1 MKINAE
7 VKEIRFRN
15 DSNGWTVILCTDT
28 DKNGF
33 SAVGVMPNINS
44 GEQAELE
51 GTWTEHPIYG
61 RQFRVDSYRSILPKG
76 RQALLAYLSSGFIKG
91 IRESTARLIV
101 DRFGEDTFDII
112 KNHPEQLIKISGI
125 GPKKAQQIHES
136 YLEKYN
142 LQDIV
147 IGMQELGLSVT
158 MAMKLYKLY
167 GDDCVQKVRENP
179 YRLID
184 DVENIG
190 FKTADSIAQEAGYEY
205 ESEFRIKAGIKYT
218 LSLARQEGNTCLPRN
233 VLIDFAAKRVL
244 NVEPSVI
251 EPVLESM
258 ILSSRLRELLMGE
271 TTYIFLPYMHYQES
285 ECAVLLNSL
294 VHSVELL
301 PLFDIDGAIDSLEK
315 KKGLTLAPLQ
325 REAVKRSCTD
335 GILVV
340 TGGPGTGKTTIL
352 SFIIELMGQLG
363 LEIELAAPTGRAAKR
378 MTDATGCEART
389 LHRLLEFSFST
400 NEFARNAE
408 SKLETDVVIVD
419 EMSMVDIPLF
429 NALLSAI
436 EDGTRLIM
444 VGDIDQL
451 PSVGPGN
458 VLHDIVASDFVPVI
472 RLDRIYRQAGRSM
485 IVTNAH
491 RINHG
496 QMPILDS
503 EESDFRFY
511 ECGNTDIALRSVL
524 DLCYDY
530 MTAGHAGDIQVL
542 SPMKNDKLGVHNLNY
557 HLQNALNPASED
569 KEEFRFGDTLFREGD
584 RVMQIKNNYDIEWT
598 KSIYGKPDEDG
609 EGIFNGD
616 IGTILKIN
624 SITKFM
630 TVIFDDERV
639 ADYNFTQLEEL
650 ELAYCIS
657 IHKSQGSEFPC
668 VVLPLMNGPIM
679 LMNRNILYTAVTRA
693 RSNVFIL
700 GSTSCIEGMVQNM
713 RVKKRYSA
721 LEFFLKELRG
731 GIE

>member
-1 MKINAE
+1 
-7 VKEIRFRN
+7 
-15 DSNGWTVILCTDT
+15 
-28 DKNGF
+28 
-33 SAVGVMPNINS
+33 
-44 GEQAELE
+44 
-51 GTWTEHPIYG
+51 
-61 RQFRVDSYRSILPKG
+61 
-76 RQALLAYLSSGFIKG
+76 
-91 IRESTARLIV
+91 
-101 DRFGEDTFDII
+101 
-112 KNHPEQLIKISGI
+112 
-125 GPKKAQQIHES
+125 
-136 YLEKYN
+136 
-142 LQDIV
+142 
-147 IGMQELGLSVT
+147 
-158 MAMKLYKLY
+158 
-167 GDDCVQKVRENP
+167 
-179 YRLID
+179 
-184 DVENIG
+184 
-190 FKTADSIAQEAGYEY
+190 
-205 ESEFRIKAGIKYT
+205 
-218 LSLARQEGNTCLPRN
+218 
-233 VLIDFAAKRVL
+233 
-244 NVEPSVI
+244 
-251 EPVLESM
+251 
-258 ILSSRLRELLMGE
+258 
-271 TTYIFLPYMHYQES
+271 
-285 ECAVLLNSL
+285 
-294 VHSVELL
+294 
-301 PLFDIDGAIDSLEK
+301 
-315 KKGLTLAPLQ
+315 
-325 REAVKRSCTD
+325 
-335 GILVV
+335 
-340 TGGPGTGKTTIL
+340 
-352 SFIIELMGQLG
+352 
-363 LEIELAAPTGRAAKR
+363 
-378 MTDATGCEART
+378 
-389 LHRLLEFSFST
+389 
-400 NEFARNAE
+400 
-408 SKLETDVVIVD
+408 
-419 EMSMVDIPLF
+419 
-429 NALLSAI
+429 
-436 EDGTRLIM
+436 
-444 VGDIDQL
+444 
-451 PSVGPGN
+451 
-458 VLHDIVASDFVPVI
+458 
-472 RLDRIYRQAGRSM
+472 M

-530 MTAGHAGDIQVL
+530 MAAGHAGDIQVL

-569 KEEFRFGDTLFREGD
+569 KEEFRFGETLFREGD